1 MSDQIDTENKVLARL
16 RLTADYLA
24 IAKLGGFEANVS
36 NGIDLI
42 ERLRHDVHELRRE
55 VAHLRDERD
64 DAVVWA
70 ERSGR
75 LVGLLVGEEPL
86 VAPNEENNVE
96 PNLVTR
102 LRERS
107 AAWVQG
113 VAADAVLD
121 AEAADEIERLRALIT
136 EWADTRDEWR
146 RGRANNGNWFRLA
159 DRYDAA
165 CDSLRREARR

>member
-1 MSDQIDTENKVLARL
+1 MSDQVDIENKVLARL
-16 RLTADYLA
+16 RLTAQYLA
-24 IAKLGGFEANVS
+24 IAKLGGFEASVS
-36 NGIDLI
+36 QGIDLI

-75 LVGLLVGEEPL
+75 LVGLLVGNEPL
-86 VAPNEENNVE
+86 AAPNEENNVE
-96 PNLVTR
+96 RDFVTR

-113 VAADAVLD
+113 VAADAALD
-121 AEAADEIERLRALIT
+121 AEAADEIERLRAEL
-136 EWADTRDEWR
+136 DRVMPVLNSLLD
-146 RGRANNGNWFRLA
+146 GN
-159 DRYDAA
+159 
-165 CDSLRREARR
+165 

>member
-24 IAKLGGFEANVS
+24 SAKLGGFEANVS

-96 PNLVTR
+96 RDFVTP

-107 AAWVQG
+107 AAWAQG
-113 VAADAVLD
+113 VAADAALD

-136 EWADTRDEWR
+136 EWADANVWYYTTDDVSNAPAERVKAAEDALLKEA
-146 RGRANNGNWFRLA
+146 GR
-159 DRYDAA
+159 
-165 CDSLRREARR
+165 